1 MYRKLM
7 NSVHLVSS
15 KDTIAIKTHRLVSEV
30 IIRIRA
36 LVLFSAL
43 LCTLFIINCE
53 AVRRDVAN
61 EGRRNQKTAVQTK
74 QLESAKQPGRSYVQF
89 DHSNNALQIPFKIV
103 DQAIIVSARVN
114 DSIELNLAL
123 DTGFPINGAILFDR
137 ELGEKLGLEYVGQT
151 PLGGGGTNTVK
162 TANIAVG
169 GMLSLPG
176 VRFSNQQL
184 LVVNESEEFKHWP
197 VDGIMGKTI
206 FDSCVAEIDYEDLVL
221 NICDRSAF
229 DFGRAGESFDLTFS
243 LGIPVVEAAVTL
255 DGTKNIPMKLIVD
268 TGADVAMALYA
279 NPDKNIR
286 APQRVIQ
293 GFISEGIAGDV
304 LGMRGRVAALR
315 IGSLMLNK
323 VITAFPTEGMSEVVA
338 TLGQDG
344 FFGNVALQR
353 FHVVFDYVGKR
364 MYLKPNKDYSKP
376 FEFNMAGLLL
386 RTRSDGYKEVY
397 DVIKD
402 SPGDLQDIRK
412 GDLIVAVNGRDILT
426 YNSAELDRLFL
437 QESANIEL
445 TIKRNSH
452 RSNRKLTLRRII

>member
-1 MYRKLM
+1 M
-7 NSVHLVSS
+7 
-15 KDTIAIKTHRLVSEV
+15 
-30 IIRIRA
+30 
-36 LVLFSAL
+36 
-43 LCTLFIINCE
+43 
-53 AVRRDVAN
+53 
-61 EGRRNQKTAVQTK
+61 
-74 QLESAKQPGRSYVQF
+74 
-89 DHSNNALQIPFKIV
+89 
-103 DQAIIVSARVN
+103 
-114 DSIELNLAL
+114 
-123 DTGFPINGAILFDR
+123 
-137 ELGEKLGLEYVGQT
+137 
-151 PLGGGGTNTVK
+151 
-162 TANIAVG
+162 
-169 GMLSLPG
+169 
-176 VRFSNQQL
+176 
-184 LVVNESEEFKHWP
+184 
-197 VDGIMGKTI
+197 
-206 FDSCVAEIDYEDLVL
+206 
-221 NICDRSAF
+221 
-229 DFGRAGESFDLTFS
+229 TFS

-323 VITAFPTEGMSEVVA
+323 VITVFPTEGMSEVVA